1 MKVTIFEG
9 IEKIVSQKTN
19 LSTHIL
25 PLENAIGKISSQTLY
40 ATISLP
46 RFDNSAMDGYALKGS
61 FKSYKI
67 VGKILAGDNKDIVLQ
82 DGECIKITTGAKV
95 PDSAQTVIPQ
105 ENTTFEKDKI
115 TIIKE
120 VKTGANIRKT
130 GEDIKS
136 GEILIKKGD
145 KITSN
150 YISILASQGVTH
162 IEVFKTPKVAVFA
175 SGNELKMPYEEL
187 SDSQIYNSNTP
198 YFVSRLKELGCE
210 VDFVG
215 KSGDNL
221 EDMKKLVKN
230 SLKYDLILTSGGV
243 SVGEADFTKEAFYSF
258 GFETLFDKVEIKPGK
273 PTTCGKIGETF
284 ILNLPGNPLAAA
296 LNFEI
301 FAKIIVNKLS
311 GISTLYHKSIKTKIS
326 SDFTKNRAVNT
337 VIPGYFDGEYFNIA
351 KQFSPNMVNV
361 LNHCNGFIV
370 VSKDKNSLKK
380 DDYIKFLPI
389 NFDFYSED
397 FEDFLS

>member
-67 VGKILAGDNKDIVLQ
+67 VGKILAGDDKDIVLQ

-198 YFVSRLKELGCE
+198 YFVSRLKELGCK